1 MRRVTTAEF
10 DELVSR
16 DLVAHLATIDQRGYP
31 HVTPIWLV
39 WSGGVMQ
46 TASDTDGPHP
56 DCIHANPPLSRGE
69 G

>member
-46 TASDTDGPHP
+46 TASAPISRCCGRIGPS
-56 DCIHANPPLSRGE
+56 SR
-69 G
+69 